1 MERLM
6 PLNESNVYERDER
19 GLSSGCAQGVR
30 SDGNESYSQQTL
42 KVSSCDLGTKSSL
55 GPNCY
60 CTRVY
65 IHTKTSTRSCSA
77 SATDAAKYPTCLYS
91 DFEYQYTAS
100 LIVFVVLCQRI
111 NRKRVIR
118 GFQEW
123 QPAIQTVPY
132 SYSSGHNHHSKQS
145 EMYQSPCVTAPMVI
159 RYCRRLRFP
168 SSYIHWEGS

>member
-100 LIVFVVLCQRI
+100 LIVFVVLHQRI
-111 NRKRVIR
+111 NRKR
-118 GFQEW
+118 EW
-123 QPAIQTVPY
+123 
-132 SYSSGHNHHSKQS
+132 S
-145 EMYQSPCVTAPMVI
+145 
-159 RYCRRLRFP
+159 
-168 SSYIHWEGS
+168 EGSKNGNLQSRQSHIHIVVATITTASSQRCTRVHV